1 MMKILNIVSSIKGDA
16 SFSIKL
22 SDAII
27 ESIKKEHP
35 ESVVTIRNVAQNP
48 FPYLEEVHFQ
58 SFFTPAENH
67 TPEHK
72 EAIKHSNTAIAEIFD
87 NDVIIIGVPFY
98 NFGIPSTLKSW
109 IDHICRKGITFN
121 YDGGAPNGLVT
132 GKKVFLAIA
141 SGGIYSDGPMVG
153 YDHAE
158 PYLRSVLGFLG
169 MTDITTFRLEGVNYP
184 DNTDAA
190 VSKALGTVE
199 EFAF

>member
-1 MMKILNIVSSIKGDA
+1 MKILNIVSSIKGDA

-35 ESVVTIRNVAQNP
+35 ESVVTTRDLAHNP
-48 FPYLEEVHFQ
+48 FPHLEETHLQ
-58 SFFTPAENH
+58 SFFTPVENH
-67 TPEHK
+67 TPAHK

-87 NDVIIIGVPFY
+87 TDVIVIGVPFY

-109 IDHICRKGITFN
+109 IDHICRAGITFS
-121 YDGGAPNGLVT
+121 YADGTPRGLVT

-190 VSKALGTVE
+190 VAKAFGKVE
-199 EFAF
+199 EFVF